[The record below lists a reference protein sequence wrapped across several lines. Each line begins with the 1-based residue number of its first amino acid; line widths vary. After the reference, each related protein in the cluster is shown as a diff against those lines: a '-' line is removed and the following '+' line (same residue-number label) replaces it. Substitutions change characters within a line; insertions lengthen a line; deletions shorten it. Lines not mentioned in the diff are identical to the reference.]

1 MSRKAPGKAH
11 RKGLTLM
18 EVADMFRDENAARKW
33 IEQEFWPHG
42 PFCPKC
48 GSFNVQANIR
58 HKTATHRCRDCTSG
72 TTKTFFTLRTGTVME
87 RTRLPYRHWAVAMYL
102 FTTNLKG
109 VSSMKLHRELGITQ
123 KSAWFMLHR
132 LRKAAE
138 ATHPELF
145 SGPVEADEVAIGG
158 KRKNMSNAKRRELA
172 AQGAG
177 RGSVGKTIV
186 AGVKDRPTKHVHAQV
201 VESTDKPTLQ
211 SFVMENTKEDATV
224 YTDEAIAYEGIPRH
238 HEAVRHSTREYVRGQ
253 VHTNGI
259 ESFWSMLRRGYIG
272 TYHKM
277 SPKHLNRYVA
287 EFAGRHNDRDSDTI
301 DQMGNLVR
309 GMARKRL
316 TYDELIAPNG
326 LASGARPL
334 AEKRLDPKGEHR

>member
-1 MSRKAPGKAH
+1 MSQKAPGKAH

-18 EVADMFRDENAARKW
+18 EVADMFRDEDAARKW

-48 GSFNVQANIR
+48 GSFNVQANIK

-186 AGVKDRPTKHVHAQV
+186 VGVKDRPTKHVHAQV

-272 TYHKM
+272 VYHKM
-277 SPKHLNRYVA
+277 SPKHLDRYVA
-287 EFAGRHNDRDSDTI
+287 EFAGRSTTMR
-301 DQMGNLVR
+301 
-309 GMARKRL
+309 
-316 TYDELIAPNG
+316 
-326 LASGARPL
+326 ASIP
-334 AEKRLDPKGEHR
+334 HRRSSAH